1 MMNSF
6 LFNKTKAYDA
16 YWQFAYNR
24 QEVFYR
30 KLSNEPQPWT
40 DDPIIQRY
48 RFTNP
53 YRVTDRV
60 SQYLVKN
67 VIYGKDSLTPEDK
80 LFRILLFK
88 IFNKID
94 TWEYLEFKLGEINY
108 SHYNEQIYS
117 KLLDELVENNFK
129 IYSAAYI
136 MPSGVSSF
144 GYTKKH
150 RNNLALLSHMF
161 SNGISRKVAQSKS
174 LQELY
179 QLLLSFPTIG
189 SFLAFQYAIDINYS
203 ELCDFDE
210 MSFVVA
216 GPGAKSGI
224 EKCFNLRR
232 YDYTDAIRFVADK
245 QEEEFEKRGYKFRTL
260 FGRKLQLIDCQNLF
274 CETDKYTRIYC
285 PEISSN
291 QNRTK
296 IKQIYTPNFTKIDL
310 FLPPKWGLKVDKGG
324 E

>member
-1 MMNSF
+1 MNSF
-6 LFNKTKAYDA
+6 LSNATKAYDA
-16 YWQFAYNR
+16 YWRFAFNR
-24 QEVFYR
+24 QEAFYS
-30 KLSNEPQPWT
+30 KMNNEPQPWT
-40 DDPIIQRY
+40 EDSIIQKY

-53 YRVTDRV
+53 YRITDRV
-60 SQYLVKN
+60 SQYLVRN
-67 VIYGKDSLTPEDK
+67 VIYSKDNFTAEDI

-94 TWEYLEFKLGEINY
+94 TWEYLEDKLGEIRY
-108 SHYNEQIYS
+108 SEYNEEIYS
-117 KLLDELVENNFK
+117 RLLDELIEQKQK

-136 MPSGVSSF
+136 MPSGVTSF

-150 RNNLALLSHMF
+150 RNNLALLSYMF
-161 SNGISRKVAQSKS
+161 SNGLSQKLAQSKS

-216 GPGAKSGI
+216 GPGARSGI
-224 EKCFNLRR
+224 EKCFNLEC
-232 YDYTDAIRFVADK
+232 YDYTEAIRFVADN
-245 QEEEFEKRGYKFRTL
+245 QEEEFEKRGYKFKTL

-285 PEISSN
+285 PEISST
-291 QNRTK
+291 QNRIK
-296 IKQIYTPNFTKIDL
+296 IKQIYTPNLIKFDI
-310 FLPPKWGLKVDKGG
+310 FLPPKWGVKVVKG
-324 E
+324 EK